1 MVSPQQFASFQNL
14 TYSVQFENVQDLL
27 DQSAK
32 ENELARSAAKYGFD
46 WTWFP
51 TTGEVRTFLAE
62 QKQKYPDV
70 ELFSIGRTV
79 AGQEI
84 EGIAFGRSGNN
95 APTIYMHCTIHAREW
110 ITTTTCMW
118 IIDQLLATDPDRVH
132 LLNQFRW
139 IVVPI
144 HNVDGYQYSHTAD
157 RLWRKNRQP
166 NTGSTCIGTDLNR
179 NYAYG
184 WGGPGASTSPCAETY
199 RGARAYSSPETIAEI
214 NYLQPYLDLGRVRAY
229 IDIHSYGAYV
239 LSAWGYTSMPPPDYT
254 EMNRNMV
261 SVVNTIRTING
272 RTYTYGP
279 SGPTLYLTS
288 GSTVDQLYGDSGVVN
303 SYTIECFGSS
313 FTPPASWIQPIGREV
328 WAGIKQL
335 ATNLQKIVEL

>member
-1 MVSPQQFASFQNL
+1 MSTATNI
-14 TYSVQFENVQDLL
+14 
-27 DQSAK
+27 
-32 ENELARSAAKYGFD
+32 
-46 WTWFP
+46 P
-51 TTGEVRTFLAE
+51 TPPTDFGE
-62 QKQKYPDV
+62 
-70 ELFSIGRTV
+70 
-79 AGQEI
+79 
-84 EGIAFGRSGNN
+84 
-95 APTIYMHCTIHAREW
+95 
-110 ITTTTCMW
+110 
-118 IIDQLLATDPDRVH
+118 
-132 LLNQFRW
+132 
-139 IVVPI
+139 
-144 HNVDGYQYSHTAD
+144 
-157 RLWRKNRQP
+157 KNRQP

-335 ATNLQKIVEL
+335 ATNLQ